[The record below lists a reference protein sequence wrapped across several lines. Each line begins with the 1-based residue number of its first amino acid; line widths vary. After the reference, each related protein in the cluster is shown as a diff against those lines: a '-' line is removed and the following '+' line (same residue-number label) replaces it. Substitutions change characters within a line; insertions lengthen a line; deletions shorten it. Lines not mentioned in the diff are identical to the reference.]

1 MIDHIS
7 VGVVDLKRARQFYDR
22 VLASLGYTRVHD
34 VDIPG
39 EGLVAH
45 GYGWQGQ
52 PVFWIGAPEKSDRIA
67 NRVGGNHVAFRA
79 ATRKAVRAFH
89 RAALKAGGKDNGKP
103 GLRPQYHAN
112 YYGAFAFD
120 PDGNKIEA
128 CCHHPE

>member
-7 VGVVDLKRARQFYDR
+7 LGVGDLKKARAFYDK
-22 VLASLGYTRVHD
+22 VLAALGYVRVHD
-34 VDIPG
+34 IDVPG
-39 EGLVAH
+39 EGVVGH

-52 PVFWIGAPEKSDRIA
+52 AVFWIGQPDKLDRLA
-67 NRVGGNHVAFRA
+67 NRNGGNHVAFRA
-79 ATRKAVRAFH
+79 ASRKAVRAFY
-89 RAALKAGGKDNGKP
+89 RAAMKAGAKNNGLP
-103 GLRPQYHAN
+103 GLRPHYHPN

>member
-1 MIDHIS
+1 MIKCVPARFSPNSNTRPGS
-7 VGVVDLKRARQFYDR
+7 VRFGANIFPVIGSQTL
-22 VLASLGYTRVHD
+22 T
-34 VDIPG
+34 IPSR
-39 EGLVAH
+39 E
-45 GYGWQGQ
+45 
-52 PVFWIGAPEKSDRIA
+52 PEKNDRLS

-79 ATRKAVRAFH
+79 ASRKAVRAFH

-128 CCHHPE
+128 VTFPG